1 MTELVIRFDMRNPQ
15 PGTAKALLYETALD
29 MAVWADRAGFDI
41 LEVSEHHGAEDG
53 YIPSP
58 AVLASAFAARTNNIR
73 IRLTMVTLPFN
84 HPLRIAEDIA
94 VLDIISNGRIQAGFA
109 GGYVP
114 HEFAM
119 FGIERSRR
127 GQIVENG
134 IETIKRAWTGEPF
147 EFEGRRVQ
155 VRPTPLQRPRPP
167 IWMGGSSHAA
177 ARRAARIADHF
188 YTTDAVLYGIYRE
201 AALDLGRADPGPW
214 RDTGSG
220 FFLVAEDPEAEA
232 RRMAPYI
239 LHECNSYG
247 RWAAA
252 ENPQAQFQYREMS
265 DASALLASGLYPIL
279 DPGAALAE
287 IARRGPRGAI
297 SLHPL
302 ISGLPPK
309 IGWEQLECFEKHVLR
324 TLPRPR
330 ATT

>member
-1 MTELVIRFDMRNPQ
+1 MTQLVIRFDMRNPQ
-15 PGTAKALLYETALD
+15 PGTPKAALYEAALE

-58 AVLASAFAARTNNIR
+58 VVLAAAFAARTKQIR

-119 FGIERSRR
+119 FGIDRARR
-127 GQIVENG
+127 GQIVERSVE
-134 IETIKRAWTGEPF
+134 IIKRAWTGDPF
-147 EFEGRRVQ
+147 EFEGRRVC
-155 VRPTPLQRPRPP
+155 VRPTPVQQPHPP
-167 IWMGGSSHAA
+167 VWLGGSSPAA

-188 YTTDAVLYGIYRE
+188 YTTEQALFDIYRQT
-201 AALDLGRADPGPW
+201 ALELGKADPGPW
-214 RDTGSG
+214 ANIGSG
-220 FFLVAEDPEAEA
+220 FFLVTDDPEAEA

-247 RWAAA
+247 RWVAA
-252 ENPQAQFQYREMS
+252 ENPDAQFQYHEVT
-265 DASALLASGLYPIL
+265 DAAPLLQSGLYPIL
-279 DPGAALAE
+279 RPEAALAE
-287 IARRGPRGAI
+287 IERRGPRGAI

-302 ISGLPPK
+302 IGGLPPE
-309 IGWEQLECFEKHVLR
+309 IGWEQLEYFERRVMGVIR
-324 TLPRPR
+324 Q
-330 ATT
+330 